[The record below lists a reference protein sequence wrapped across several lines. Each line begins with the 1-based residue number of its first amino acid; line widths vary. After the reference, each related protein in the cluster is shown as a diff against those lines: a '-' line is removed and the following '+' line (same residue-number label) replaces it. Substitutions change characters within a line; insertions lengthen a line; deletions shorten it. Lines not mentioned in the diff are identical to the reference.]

1 MKKYN
6 LAKKKNKSS
15 QTAEFQ
21 ASALIVTLLILSAIL
36 ITTLG
41 MLSVSL
47 TNKKVALNV
56 VTSSQAFQLADT
68 GVEKVM
74 YDIATN
80 YHNINSGTFAN
91 FNNCQSN
98 GLIRSAD
105 YQVELLDVDGNQI
118 DCNGLPLISATGN
131 ELTSIKRIK
140 SIGLMKKMRRSVD
153 AAVVFP

>member
-1 MKKYN
+1 MKKNN
-6 LAKKKNKSS
+6 LAKKKNKNF
-15 QTAEFQ
+15 QTVKLQ

-47 TNKKVALNV
+47 TNKKVALNA
-56 VTSSQAFQLADT
+56 VTSSQAFQSADT

-74 YDIATN
+74 YDISTN
-80 YHNINSGTFAN
+80 YYNINSGTFAN
-91 FNNCQSN
+91 FNDCQSN
-98 GLIRSAD
+98 GLIKTID
-105 YQVELLDVDGNQI
+105 YQVELLDIDGNQI
-118 DCNGLPLISATGN
+118 DCNGLPLISTTGN

-140 SIGLMKKMRRSVD
+140 SIGLMGKMRRSVD